1 MHVHTKGQKH
11 RRTTD
16 VLFPDVE
23 LTWARIY
30 HQRQVKD
37 KTSQKPK
44 TSQKMLDTRQ
54 LTQNEEHQ
62 ESYREQIKQETESR
76 EYVAAQQMEKAQ
88 GHN

>member
-16 VLFPDVE
+16 VLLPDVE
-23 LTWARIY
+23 LTWVRIY
-30 HQRQVKD
+30 HQRM
-37 KTSQKPK
+37 PK

-54 LTQNEEHQ
+54 LTQNEEK
-62 ESYREQIKQETESR
+62 ERYREQIKPETESR

>member
-16 VLFPDVE
+16 VLLPDVE

-30 HQRQVKD
+30 HQMM
-37 KTSQKPK
+37 PK
-44 TSQKMLDTRQ
+44 ASQKMLDTRQ

-62 ESYREQIKQETESR
+62 ERYREQIKQETESR

>member
-16 VLFPDVE
+16 VLLPDVE

-30 HQRQVKD
+30 HQRM
-37 KTSQKPK
+37 PK

-54 LTQNEEHQ
+54 LTQNEEK
-62 ESYREQIKQETESR
+62 ERYREQIKPETESR

-88 GHN
+88 GYN

>member
-1 MHVHTKGQKH
+1 M
-11 RRTTD
+11 
-16 VLFPDVE
+16 
-23 LTWARIY
+23 
-30 HQRQVKD
+30 
-37 KTSQKPK
+37 PK
-44 TSQKMLDTRQ
+44 ASQKMLDTRQ